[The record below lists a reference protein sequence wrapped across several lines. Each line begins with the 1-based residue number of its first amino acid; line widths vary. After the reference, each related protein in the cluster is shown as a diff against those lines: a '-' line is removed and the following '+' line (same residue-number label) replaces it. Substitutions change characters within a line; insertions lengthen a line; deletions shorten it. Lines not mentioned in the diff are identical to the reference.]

1 MRASPIQSQA
11 EIPSESTDKSQ
22 QRNGICAQKAKTKG
36 VYKEVLGC
44 PQRAK
49 TESEWYVGAQT
60 CIWMVEDNVVEVPF
74 DREHLLEVILSPE
87 NLNKSYKTVVRNKG
101 CGDWVTGV
109 LLTVG

>member
-1 MRASPIQSQA
+1 MLERMH
-11 EIPSESTDKSQ
+11 
-22 QRNGICAQKAKTKG
+22 KTG
-36 VYKEVLGC
+36 TEVLGC

-87 NLNKSYKTVVRNKG
+87 NLNKAYKTVVRNKG